1 MVIQAVPAEVA
12 MVVAALPDIRTVN
25 QPDMVRQ
32 DKVLQQRTHQE
43 TIHPATIHQADSHL
57 LVVPPDAVLPAA
69 THQKGADQVEKAPVN
84 PEAVLPVKFK
94 YAVPF
99 AGGSISS

>member
-32 DKVLQQRTHQE
+32 DKVLQQRTHPE
-43 TIHPATIHQADSHL
+43 TIHPVIIHQVDSHL
-57 LVVPPDAVLPAA
+57 PVVPPDVVLTAA
-69 THQKGADQVEKAPVN
+69 THQKGADRLKILQAEKTPVS
-84 PEAVLPVKFK
+84 PEAVLRVK
-94 YAVPF
+94 
-99 AGGSISS
+99 